1 MQLRSDAPPLRMRVF
16 DIEFLICLPGGALS
30 VGASTYA
37 CVAAGALLISETRRR
52 CSAAVSLEGGMS
64 HAWKGVAKL
73 QQSTAILIAA
83 AVFHKLSP
91 LLAVPMGVAPT
102 S

>member
-1 MQLRSDAPPLRMRVF
+1 MRVV
-16 DIEFLICLPGGALS
+16 DIEFLIRLPGGALS
-30 VGASTYA
+30 VGGLDIA
-37 CVAAGALLISETRRR
+37 VHAAGALLISETRRR

-64 HAWKGVAKL
+64 HAAKGVAKL

-91 LLAVPMGVAPT
+91 LLAVPMWVALT